1 MPIILLSVLFL
12 VLKLDLNAAS
22 TTPKVE
28 FPVLMPSVQPNQP
41 ETYLC
46 LSYKLP
52 KRKHF
57 VVGYEPHASQKTVHH
72 ILVYGCGTP
81 YNQSVAYWNCGE
93 MGGTCGSGPNETMF
107 AWAKDAP
114 GFTLREGVGFA
125 VGGSTGID
133 YVVVEVHY
141 KHPVTEGSDSS
152 GVTLTVTDIPQP
164 YLASVYLLSS
174 YGKEIKGG
182 ESRTEVNI
190 ACEYDGQTMHPFAFS
205 VHAHDLGRRITAYRI
220 RNGNWTKIAS
230 GNSQN
235 PQTFYPLENAPLIT
249 NGDTIAARCIF
260 DASERSESTHFGDAA
275 DDEMCIFYMM
285 YYTPAKVVDDSV
297 ASYEECAMDGDS
309 VWESFPPGL
318 SLDYD
323 DVLGPQPTQKQNVTT
338 LHGSQHSDGDI
349 NAHATEQDL
358 NTSPPPTEITWNQL
372 HQKGEDDL
380 MNDSGALKDFLK
392 GTEKTPSPLSS
403 HLVMQDWPKGD
414 RGPGYVNVP
423 GGRSL
428 GQVGGVSVS
437 NSGQVFVFHRGPR
450 QWGLDSFDFDNNFQQ
465 RSDGPIAEPTVAV
478 LDSASGE
485 VIEEWGENLFY
496 LPHGITV
503 DRVGNIWLTDVATHQ
518 VFKFKPDYLAGP
530 SLTLGEKFVVGS
542 DEKHFCKPAEVAVL
556 KDGRFFV
563 ADGYCNDRIVR
574 YTAEGEYDTEWEA
587 AGTGNALP
595 SVSLKD
601 SLSFAVVHGLTV
613 SEEFEVLC
621 AADRENGRA
630 LCYNYNTGKLLAQ
643 IGHVEDNKFGGRL
656 FSIRFSPTSK
666 NMFAVNGPNSFEKKT
681 QGFTIDDHYG
691 VIDTWNSNPEMA
703 QPHSIAVAQ
712 DGSVFVGEI
721 GPHRVWKFQPANHA
735 EAATESMT
743 TNLSTTPSSK
753 QGTKEPGNDAF
764 SGSSAASPT
773 ELHPTIGNFTGGVS
787 VTPPTSS
794 SSSPDKNSS
803 GLVNVS
809 AHGKAGVDLNVNVN
823 GDEGDTGF
831 HPSLLPVVVICSLV
845 GVPVLLL
852 LVLGIAC
859 RRKTTKKGHYYQPV
873 EQENSD

>member
-285 YYTPAKVVDDSV
+285 YYTPAKGVDNSV
-297 ASYEECAMDGDS
+297 ASNAECYMDGDS

-318 SLDYD
+318 SLAYD
-323 DVLGPQPTQKQNVTT
+323 DVLEPQPTHTE
-338 LHGSQHSDGDI
+338 
-349 NAHATEQDL
+349 AT
-358 NTSPPPTEITWNQL
+358 
-372 HQKGEDDL
+372 
-380 MNDSGALKDFLK
+380 
-392 GTEKTPSPLSS
+392 
-403 HLVMQDWPKGD
+403 
-414 RGPGYVNVP
+414 
-423 GGRSL
+423 
-428 GQVGGVSVS
+428 
-437 NSGQVFVFHRGPR
+437 
-450 QWGLDSFDFDNNFQQ
+450 
-465 RSDGPIAEPTVAV
+465 
-478 LDSASGE
+478 
-485 VIEEWGENLFY
+485 
-496 LPHGITV
+496 
-503 DRVGNIWLTDVATHQ
+503 
-518 VFKFKPDYLAGP
+518 
-530 SLTLGEKFVVGS
+530 
-542 DEKHFCKPAEVAVL
+542 
-556 KDGRFFV
+556 
-563 ADGYCNDRIVR
+563 
-574 YTAEGEYDTEWEA
+574 
-587 AGTGNALP
+587 
-595 SVSLKD
+595 
-601 SLSFAVVHGLTV
+601 
-613 SEEFEVLC
+613 
-621 AADRENGRA
+621 
-630 LCYNYNTGKLLAQ
+630 
-643 IGHVEDNKFGGRL
+643 
-656 FSIRFSPTSK
+656 
-666 NMFAVNGPNSFEKKT
+666 
-681 QGFTIDDHYG
+681 
-691 VIDTWNSNPEMA
+691 
-703 QPHSIAVAQ
+703 
-712 DGSVFVGEI
+712 
-721 GPHRVWKFQPANHA
+721 
-735 EAATESMT
+735 TESMT
-743 TNLSTTPSSK
+743 TNLSTTPYSK

-773 ELHPTIGNFTGGVS
+773 ELHPRTGKTTGGVS
-787 VTPPTSS
+787 ATTPTSS
-794 SSSPDKNSS
+794 SPDNNSS
-803 GLVNVS
+803 EFVNVS
-809 AHGKAGVDLNVNVN
+809 AHGKAGVDLNVNVKN
-823 GDEGDTGF
+823 KDEGHTGF
-831 HPSLLPVVVICSLV
+831 HPSLLPVVVCSLV
-845 GVPVLLL
+845 GVLVLLL

-859 RRKTTKKGHYYQPV
+859 RRKTKKKGPYYQPIKT
-873 EQENSD
+873 QENSD